1 MPEDYELLL
10 RLDCNNF
17 KSTLEEGAIDKF
29 PVLVIGEVNGGKGK
43 LSTHDMDSSHCEI
56 SLVEPWVVGTEVRRL
71 PCNHAFCKGC
81 IDYWLKEV
89 SHKCPNLSC
98 YWCKESDD

>member
-29 PVLVIGEVNGGKGK
+29 PVLVIGEVKKGK
-43 LSTHDMDSSHCEI
+43 LSTLTWIVHI
-56 SLVEPWVVGTEVRRL
+56 VRFL
-71 PCNHAFCKGC
+71 
-81 IDYWLKEV
+81 
-89 SHKCPNLSC
+89 
-98 YWCKESDD
+98 